1 MDNPVKSKVTVC
13 LVDGNDISE
22 YSVDSSRGRSSG
34 TEDNTTYGKNAIVKD
49 PTLLSGAFTISG
61 KYDSDAV
68 AGPRAV
74 LDPLVGTKVEIIY
87 RPEGTG
93 SGKPQDRFDAVIT
106 DYTETAPVAGYRTW
120 ALVTEPSDEWDTTAQ
135 S

>member
-1 MDNPVKSKVTVC
+1 MDNPVHSKLTVV

-22 YSVDSSRGRSSG
+22 YCTDSSRERSSG
-34 TEDNTTYGKNAIVKD
+34 TEDNTTYGKNAIGKD
-49 PTLLSGAFTISG
+49 PTLLTGTFTCSG

-74 LDPLVGTKVEIIY
+74 LDPLIGTKVEIQY

-106 DYTETAPVAGYRTW
+106 SYTETAPVAGYRTW
-120 ALVTEPSDEWDTTAQ
+120 ALVTEPSDEWDLTDQ